1 MSHLRE
7 IHAVGA
13 ATFADLDRL
22 ERYPEWYDRI
32 RLNTPWGE
40 ARCHVLTSLPATVT
54 PLPLGDW
61 CLRA

>member
-1 MSHLRE
+1 MSRLRE
-7 IHAVGA
+7 IHAVDA

-40 ARCHVLTSLPATVT
+40 AWCHSDELV
-54 PLPLGDW
+54 GDGNASSP
-61 CLRA
+61 R